1 LNEVGLTAVAG
12 GRHRDWRIA
21 AALSIV
27 PGGGQLYNGQAGKAR
42 YYFMWAVGCLGADVL
57 FFLGGSA
64 LGRQWIADGRLVPA
78 MIFGMIAIF
87 VFLGLL
93 IYGLFIWG
101 SAVVDATAG
110 AREISLGVG
119 ASPKLRYFHL

>member
-1 LNEVGLTAVAG
+1 VSAVATA
-12 GRHRDWRIA
+12 RHRDWRLA
-21 AALSIV
+21 AALSLI
-27 PGGGQLYNGQAGKAR
+27 PGAGQLYNGQVRKAR

-64 LGRQWIADGRLVPA
+64 LGRQWIADGRLVLA

-87 VFLGLL
+87 VFIGLL
-93 IYGLFIWG
+93 VYGLFIWG

-110 AREISLGVG
+110 AREISVSGEP
-119 ASPKLRYFHL
+119 SPNLRYFHL